1 MQPAHKW
8 PVGAVVGVAVGV
20 SLALISAA
28 LCTFGL
34 QQAWVE
40 QRRAHHM
47 RAQETNPAPLLAE
60 PSAAV

>member
-1 MQPAHKW
+1 
-8 PVGAVVGVAVGV
+8 VGAVVGVAVGV